1 MQPPSPILRAAQ
13 AAVARRGGGRRAYG
27 VAARAVGALLVRA
40 APGSAVYQRGGEDV
54 LAGVSDLDLV
64 HVVPD
69 WTESASGRARRR
81 LRAALPGLRRLL
93 SIATYE
99 QRQLEAAVV
108 APAPLYPGPLA
119 HRRPYLED
127 ELWLRARPGLYGPT
141 EGWRRVAGAGRLP
154 AAPVRDQQHERVA
167 AWLELQWWWRHL
179 IAACLEP
186 GRAFVPSLLGKL
198 VAEPVRVFEWLER
211 RERLTRQEALD
222 RAAELEPE
230 AAQLARR
237 ALRSVDP
244 LDGAERALLIA
255 ACARLSARVAAQ
267 LERAAGEAGAVS
279 VRLRHGPIGDGLPLA
294 DARAL
299 TAPPRP
305 FERIALAA
313 GSAAGS
319 VGDPEA
325 LAAAARGSSP
335 GRYLALREAGLL
347 VVPTDDL
354 WPSGW
359 LRTLQCPVTD
369 PVSFA
374 LLEGRD
380 SAAFPELAGWSAAW
394 IARRAVDE
402 HSAWL
407 EHDARAAVSGARAAL
422 FALSLAEGR
431 GELCLDEAALGD
443 APERAGELLAAA
455 RRLPSP

>member
-99 QRQLEAAVV
+99 QRQLRAAVV

-154 AAPVRDQQHERVA
+154 AAPVRDEQHERVA

-198 VAEPVRVFEWLER
+198 VAEPVRVFEWLEH
-211 RERLTRQEALD
+211 RERLTRREALD

-237 ALRSVDP
+237 ALRSVAP
-244 LDGAERALLIA
+244 LGAAEHALLVA

-267 LERAAGEAGAVS
+267 LERAAGEAGTVP
-279 VRLRHGPIGDGLPLA
+279 VRLRRGSTGGSLPLA

-305 FERIALAA
+305 FERITL
-313 GSAAGS
+313 AAGS
-319 VGDPEA
+319 VGDPGA
-325 LAAAARGSSP
+325 LAAAARESSP

-374 LLEGRD
+374 LLEGQD
-380 SAAFPELAGWSAAW
+380 MAAFPELAGWSAAW

-407 EHDARAAVSGARAAL
+407 EHDAGAAVSGARAAL
-422 FALSLAEGR
+422 FALSLAAGE